1 MRDIPRYEPERLH
14 SKADRAED
22 RALQGWNPSADSV
35 GRDCRERKF
44 APAFFKAILARS
56 AKSQGFGDG
65 VPGFKGDRVADQLVG
80 HIR

>member
-35 GRDCRERKF
+35 AGIAGSENSLPLSSKQSWHEALNPRGSGT
-44 APAFFKAILARS
+44 ASPASKVTESLTS
-56 AKSQGFGDG
+56 
-65 VPGFKGDRVADQLVG
+65 
-80 HIR
+80 